1 MRFLLILVIGLVF
14 SSAHIHA
21 QSTED
26 SIKHV
31 ITELFNGMR
40 EANKEKV
47 RGAFLDSAI
56 MHTFGVNREG
66 VTIIRKETVDRFV
79 QSIGNYQAG
88 EMDERIRFEQVLVD
102 APMAMVWAPYN
113 FYFKKNFTHCG
124 VNLITL
130 VRQQGVWK
138 IQNITDTRYR
148 GKCTF

>member
-1 MRFLLILVIGLVF
+1 MRVLLLILVVWMV
-14 SSAHIHA
+14 SSLNAKA
-21 QSTED
+21 QSSED
-26 SIKHV
+26 TIKNV
-31 ITELFNGMR
+31 INELFDGMR

-47 RGAFLDSAI
+47 KGVFLDSAI

-66 VTIIRKETVDRFV
+66 VTIIRKETVERFV

-88 EMDERIRFEQVLVD
+88 EMDERIRFEQILVD

-124 VNLITL
+124 VNLITM
-130 VRQQGVWK
+130 VRQQGIWK

-148 GKCTF
+148 GKCKF

>member
-1 MRFLLILVIGLVF
+1 MRFFFFLALGLVF
-14 SSAHIHA
+14 SSSHIQA

-26 SIKHV
+26 SIKYV
-31 ITELFNGMR
+31 INELFNGMR

-47 RGAFLDSAI
+47 RGVFLDSAI

-66 VTIIRKETVDRFV
+66 VTIIRKETVDRFIE
-79 QSIGNYQAG
+79 SIGNYKEG
-88 EMDERIRFEQVLVD
+88 EMDEKIRFEQILVD
-102 APMAMVWAPYN
+102 APMAMVWTPYK
-113 FYFKKNFTHCG
+113 FYFRKNFTHCG
-124 VNLITL
+124 VNLFTM